1 MLFPPFYKRHNVGLI
16 YEGKMITLNEE
27 QEELCTYW
35 AQSIGSP
42 YENKEIYRKNF
53 ESLMQT
59 KFPGFELD
67 KADFTKI
74 KEHLE

>member
-1 MLFPPFYKRHNVGLI
+1 
-16 YEGKMITLNEE
+16 MITLNEE